1 MKNTKNII
9 SMIAAISIAMCA
21 VSCGDGSAASSGRS
35 AGTAGGSAKASAGAT
50 EAEKADKTDA
60 GGAEAAMEAEDG
72 VYEGETGELADGDVL
87 TGEMTAGDAEDVK
100 KSAVEGEGDAQANS
114 AIPEAGQL
122 TAGEW
127 RDNDN
132 WGFLMNLVNSG
143 TISFPS
149 YGIDPRGR
157 VAVTVKNESGE
168 AAANVAVN
176 LLGEDNELLWSAV
189 TDKNGRAYLFTPEGK
204 TAAGVEA
211 TNSEGKT
218 QSAEVKANS
227 SGGEQGG
234 SEVSDYA
241 ECELTLGGNELYKKT
256 EIMFIVDTTGSMSDE
271 MLFLQSEFSAIAKEV
286 GTEDTYY
293 SANFYRDEGDDYVTK
308 LNDFTNDVST
318 VQSQINAESADGGG
332 DFPEAVGK
340 IMNET
345 LSNGKWSDD
354 SVKIAFM
361 IFDAPPHE
369 EDSDE
374 VAQAVKDAAK
384 KGIRLV
390 PIVSSNT
397 ERDTEL
403 FARGAAICTG
413 GSYVFLTDDSGI
425 GDSHLEPIIGDY
437 KVEKLHDII
446 VRIIGDYRQ

>member
-60 GGAEAAMEAEDG
+60 GDAEAAMEAEDG

-87 TGEMTAGDAEDVK
+87 TGETVAGDAEDVK

-114 AIPEAGQL
+114 AMPEAGQL

-241 ECELTLGGNELYKKT
+241 ECELTVARRAKPKKR
-256 EIMFIVDTTGSMSDE
+256 
-271 MLFLQSEFSAIAKEV
+271 
-286 GTEDTYY
+286 
-293 SANFYRDEGDDYVTK
+293 N
-308 LNDFTNDVST
+308 N
-318 VQSQINAESADGGG
+318 
-332 DFPEAVGK
+332 P
-340 IMNET
+340 
-345 LSNGKWSDD
+345 
-354 SVKIAFM
+354 
-361 IFDAPPHE
+361 
-369 EDSDE
+369 
-374 VAQAVKDAAK
+374 
-384 KGIRLV
+384 
-390 PIVSSNT
+390 
-397 ERDTEL
+397 
-403 FARGAAICTG
+403 
-413 GSYVFLTDDSGI
+413 
-425 GDSHLEPIIGDY
+425 
-437 KVEKLHDII
+437 
-446 VRIIGDYRQ
+446 

>member
-1 MKNTKNII
+1 MKNTGNII

-35 AGTAGGSAKASAGAT
+35 AGTAGGSAKASAGVT
-50 EAEKADKTDA
+50 EAERADKTDA
-60 GGAEAAMEAEDG
+60 GDAEAAMEAEDG
-72 VYEGETGELADGDVL
+72 VYKGETGELA
-87 TGEMTAGDAEDVK
+87 GDAGDVK
-100 KSAVEGEGDAQANS
+100 KSAVEGEGGAQTNS
-114 AIPEAGQL
+114 AMPEAGQL

-308 LNDFTNDVST
+308 LNDFTNDVAT

-332 DFPEAVGK
+332 DIPEAVGR

-345 LSNGKWSDD
+345 LSNGKWSND

-361 IFDAPPHE
+361 IFDAPPHA

>member
-1 MKNTKNII
+1 
-9 SMIAAISIAMCA
+9 
-21 VSCGDGSAASSGRS
+21 
-35 AGTAGGSAKASAGAT
+35 
-50 EAEKADKTDA
+50 
-60 GGAEAAMEAEDG
+60 
-72 VYEGETGELADGDVL
+72 
-87 TGEMTAGDAEDVK
+87 
-100 KSAVEGEGDAQANS
+100 
-114 AIPEAGQL
+114 
-122 TAGEW
+122 
-127 RDNDN
+127 
-132 WGFLMNLVNSG
+132 
-143 TISFPS
+143 
-149 YGIDPRGR
+149 
-157 VAVTVKNESGE
+157 
-168 AAANVAVN
+168 
-176 LLGEDNELLWSAV
+176 
-189 TDKNGRAYLFTPEGK
+189 
-204 TAAGVEA
+204 
-211 TNSEGKT
+211 
-218 QSAEVKANS
+218 
-227 SGGEQGG
+227 
-234 SEVSDYA
+234 
-241 ECELTLGGNELYKKT
+241 
-256 EIMFIVDTTGSMSDE
+256 MFIVDTTGSMSDE

-308 LNDFTNDVST
+308 LNDFTNDVAT